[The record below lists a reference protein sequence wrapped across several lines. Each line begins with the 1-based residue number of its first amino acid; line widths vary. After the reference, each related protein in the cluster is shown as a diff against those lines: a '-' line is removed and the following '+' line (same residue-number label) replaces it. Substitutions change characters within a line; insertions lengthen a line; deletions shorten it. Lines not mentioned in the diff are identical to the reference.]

1 MAKISNSWTEART
14 EVRAPHH
21 RRVSVPSTLWPPFWQ
36 RLAGLGERMFDGP
49 FTNAMLSSL
58 SPAMTRLL
66 TRTCLVVLVLAIAAT
81 QGQAE
86 AVETIRGHLEA
97 AAGQPPAEGK
107 PLLLITSLPNDD
119 DGKKI
124 SLIGDEFSEGQL
136 RDPRLAGR
144 EWEFEGKF
152 TADAS
157 FTIYKL
163 FTMKEGKRHR
173 VTYYCEICHIY
184 THEPGLCMCC
194 QDETELQ
201 EILDE

>member
-1 MAKISNSWTEART
+1 MLTFLSRT
-14 EVRAPHH
+14 
-21 RRVSVPSTLWPPFWQ
+21 
-36 RLAGLGERMFDGP
+36 
-49 FTNAMLSSL
+49 AMLSSL
-58 SPAMTRLL
+58 SPTMTRLL
-66 TRTCLVVLVLAIAAT
+66 TRTCLAGLLLAIAST

-86 AVETIRGHLEA
+86 AVDTIRGRLEA
-97 AAGQPPAEGK
+97 ETGQPPAEGQ
-107 PLLLITSLPNDD
+107 PLVLITSQE
-119 DGKKI
+119 KKI
-124 SLIGDEFSEGQL
+124 TLVGDEFSEGQL

-163 FTMKEGKRHR
+163 FTMKEGKRRR

>member
-1 MAKISNSWTEART
+1 M
-14 EVRAPHH
+14 
-21 RRVSVPSTLWPPFWQ
+21 
-36 RLAGLGERMFDGP
+36 
-49 FTNAMLSSL
+49 SL

-66 TRTCLVVLVLAIAAT
+66 TGTCLVVLVLAIAAT

-97 AAGQPPAEGK
+97 AQGQPPAEGQ
-107 PLLLITSLPNDD
+107 PLVLITLLPNDD

-124 SLIGDEFSEGQL
+124 TLVGDEFSEGQL